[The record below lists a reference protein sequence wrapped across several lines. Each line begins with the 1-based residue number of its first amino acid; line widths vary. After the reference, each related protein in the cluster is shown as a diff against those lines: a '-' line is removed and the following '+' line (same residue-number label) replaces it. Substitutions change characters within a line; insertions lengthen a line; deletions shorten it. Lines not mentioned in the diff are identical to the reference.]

1 MCGCYAW
8 EPGFSRQKL
17 LRSSVV
23 VHSCNCSTWSWRQKD
38 SFFFF
43 FFRILRHCSQV
54 SEAVLELTEQT
65 SCLSILDVGATSV
78 SHHIQRWG
86 LPISTVGKK
95 QLGYGK
101 GSLGRT
107 TQTVQLYISSFIFSL
122 GKGRCRLVWS
132 GMSTHSVN
140 TF

>member
-1 MCGCYAW
+1 MGAWVQSPETPKIQCGGSQLQLQHMELEA
-8 EPGFSRQKL
+8 EGF
-17 LRSSVV
+17 
-23 VHSCNCSTWSWRQKD
+23 
-38 SFFFF
+38 FFFF